1 MKSSLAFHGTLH
13 SSLFFLMFGVF
24 AWWVTVRDCWVTVQC
39 RQCSHLAKQGKVARG
54 KGKTT
59 LWTSCQDPS
68 IVCIPTTVIN
78 FPQHLAVSP
87 ALALK
92 MLRENT
98 CHVFL
103 APHWLPDI
111 RSIICT
117 EIKYV
122 EQKGPSILHNEIAFV
137 FCDKVI
143 ILAYIKVSHF
153 WRHHQTA
160 KVCS

>member
-1 MKSSLAFHGTLH
+1 MPFFCHEEQLGFPWYSSF
-13 SSLFFLMFGVF
+13 VF
-24 AWWVTVRDCWVTVQC
+24 ILSDVWSVCMMGDSVRDCWVTVRC

-68 IVCIPTTVIN
+68 IVCILTTVIN

-122 EQKGPSILHNEIAFV
+122 KLKGPSILHNEIAFV

-153 WRHHQTA
+153 
-160 KVCS
+160 